1 MEKVRVVIRDLDSTE
16 VENILDE
23 NGMVDYEWIYGCN
36 EDGNQYILSYEDDE
50 NLGDVLE
57 LLYNAGADVEE
68 I

>member
-1 MEKVRVVIRDLDSTE
+1 MEKVKVVIRDLDSTE
-16 VENILDE
+16 IENILDE

-36 EDGNQYILSYEDDE
+36 EDGNQYILSYKDDE
-50 NLGDVLE
+50 DLGDVLE